1 MKSYARLVLLL
12 VVLVLSVGMLS
23 TAISILGD
31 ITRLNLDED
40 RPGPVNPMMDPAAMG
55 KSTESVSVDEE
66 EPREMGPIMEIR
78 LQTFTRYLRR
88 YPAENYTLG
97 RWVEAEQYPSEIY
110 NEQLIRSEYE
120 GQVSYI
126 FKQFYVT
133 PLTTFHGYVPVA
145 PNTVTLMLNTSLAY
159 IPETQ
164 SFLSLGPFDQ
174 PYWVSWQMPNYNEAA
189 LRSTTPVKSEPMLD
203 VPDRIEPRLAVMA
216 QQITADHATPYDKY
230 RAIEAY
236 LKENY
241 EFNKDFSPAP
251 STIDPVE
258 WFLYNSRK
266 GVGSHFNSAFI
277 LLARSIGLPARA
289 VIGYIIDPYN
299 EVQYVMPQQ
308 AYLYA
313 EAKFQGQGWVI
324 FDATPKHYEEG
335 EVNITRQQTVTN
347 ITGNDPIAFKG
358 EKFHVWGT
366 VTTVNGTAVSGPQVE
381 IIMKVKKEDANET
394 GQVVGVGFVE
404 NGLFNVTCD
413 AATEINVGDYNLIAH
428 TMKNREYDESYS
440 DPPIT
445 VMSETAVKITGPKQ
459 VYMGRNITYRGTLTE
474 MKSGKPIT
482 NVNLTVTYLNRV
494 IHLRSDDEGRVLYDV
509 MFPEKG
515 EENITLTMSG
525 GRFYTGSSTTFG
537 VSVLLPPPSPTDLLS
552 LLLGFPQNIIIAVS
566 GALGVGLYAARRNRR
581 MREEEFLEPRVS
593 LPTPRERIGYE
604 DGVPLD
610 YGSYEEGVAKLFN
623 RFYVSM
629 QRIYQDIDD
638 TMTPREFERTLM
650 DRLPSNA
657 HLALEDLVTS
667 YEIAMYSNI
676 TVTAEDFK
684 RTNATIEL
692 IMELM
697 RSGRGEP

>member
-12 VVLVLSVGMLS
+12 LVLALSVGMLS
-23 TAISILGD
+23 AAINILGD
-31 ITRLNLDED
+31 ITRLDLDED
-40 RPGPVNPMMDPAAMG
+40 KPGPVNPIMDPSAMG

-78 LQTFTRYLRR
+78 LQTYTRYLRR

-97 RWVEAEQYPSEIY
+97 RWVEAKQYPTEIY
-110 NEQLIRSEYE
+110 NGQYIPSEYE
-120 GQVSYI
+120 GQVIYV

-159 IPETQ
+159 IPEGR

-174 PYWVSWQMPNYNEAA
+174 PYWVSWEMPNYNAAA
-189 LRSTTPVKSEPMLD
+189 LRSSTPVASGLMLD
-203 VPDRIEPRLAVMA
+203 VPDGIEARLAA
-216 QQITADHATPYDKY
+216 EATRITAGLTSPYDKY
-230 RAIEAY
+230 KAIEAH
-236 LKENY
+236 LKEEY
-241 EFNKDFSPAP
+241 TFKKEFRPSPPA
-251 STIDPVE
+251 IDPVE
-258 WFLYNSRK
+258 WFLFNTRE
-266 GVGSHFNSAFI
+266 GVGNHFNSAFI

-289 VIGYIIDPYN
+289 VIGYMVDPYN

-313 EAKFQGQGWVI
+313 EAKFQNQGWVI
-324 FDATPKHYEEG
+324 FDATPKHYDEG
-335 EVNITRQQTVTN
+335 KVNITRQQTVTN
-347 ITGNDPIAFKG
+347 ITDNDPIALKG

-381 IIMKVKKEDANET
+381 IIMKVNKDDDNET
-394 GQVVGVGFVE
+394 GLVVGVSFAE

-413 AATEINVGDYNLIAH
+413 ATPEINVGDYNLIAH

-445 VMSETAVKITGPKQ
+445 VMSETAVKITGPRQ
-459 VYMGRNITYRGTLTE
+459 VYSGRNITYKGFLTE
-474 MKSGKPIT
+474 LKSGKPIT
-482 NVNLTVTYLNRV
+482 NVNLTVTYLGKA
-494 IHLRSDDEGRVLYDV
+494 IHLSSDDQGSIQYYV
-509 MFPEKG
+509 MFPEDG
-515 EENITLTMSG
+515 EENITLAMEG
-525 GRFYTGSSTTFG
+525 NRFYVGSSTNFG
-537 VSVLLPPPSPTDLLS
+537 VSVLVPPPNPTDILS
-552 LLLGFPQNIIIAVS
+552 ILLGFPQNIIIAIS
-566 GALGVGLYAARRNRR
+566 GALGVGVYAARRNRR
-581 MREEEFLEPRVS
+581 MKEEEFLEPRVI

-604 DGVPLD
+604 DGVPLE
-610 YGSYEEGVAKLFN
+610 YSSYEEGVAKLFN

-629 QRIYQDIDD
+629 QRIYPDIDD

-650 DRLPSNA
+650 DRLPNNA

-684 RTNATIEL
+684 RTNATVELIIEL
-692 IMELM
+692 MK
-697 RSGRGEP
+697 SGRGEP

>member
-12 VVLVLSVGMLS
+12 LVLALSVGMLS
-23 TAISILGD
+23 AAINILGD
-31 ITRLNLDED
+31 ITRLDLDED
-40 RPGPVNPMMDPAAMG
+40 KPGPVNPIMDPSAMG

-78 LQTFTRYLRR
+78 LQTYTRYLRR

-97 RWVEAEQYPSEIY
+97 RWVEAKQYPTEIY
-110 NEQLIRSEYE
+110 NGQYIPSEYE
-120 GQVSYI
+120 GQVIYVY
-126 FKQFYVT
+126 KQFYVT

-159 IPETQ
+159 IPEGR

-174 PYWVSWQMPNYNEAA
+174 PYWVSWEMPNYNVAA
-189 LRSTTPVKSEPMLD
+189 LRSSTPVASGLMLD
-203 VPDRIEPRLAVMA
+203 VPDGIEARLAA
-216 QQITADHATPYDKY
+216 EATRITAGLTSPYDKY
-230 RAIEAY
+230 KAIEAH
-236 LKENY
+236 LKEEY
-241 EFNKDFSPAP
+241 TFKKEFRPSPPA
-251 STIDPVE
+251 IDPVE
-258 WFLYNSRK
+258 WFLFNTRE
-266 GVGSHFNSAFI
+266 GVGNHFNSAFI

-289 VIGYIIDPYN
+289 VIGYMVDPYN

-313 EAKFQGQGWVI
+313 EAKFQNQGWVI
-324 FDATPKHYEEG
+324 FDATPKHYDEG
-335 EVNITRQQTVTN
+335 KVNITRQQTVTN
-347 ITGNDPIAFKG
+347 ITDNDPIALKG

-381 IIMKVKKEDANET
+381 IIMKVNKDDDNET
-394 GQVVGVGFVE
+394 GLVVGVGFAE
-404 NGLFNVTCD
+404 NGHYNVTCD
-413 AATEINVGDYNLIAH
+413 ATPEINVGDYNLIAH

-445 VMSETAVKITGPKQ
+445 VMSETAVKITGPRQ
-459 VYMGRNITYRGTLTE
+459 VYSGRNITYKGFLTE
-474 MKSGKPIT
+474 LKSGKPIT
-482 NVNLTVTYLNRV
+482 NVNLTVAYLGKV
-494 IHLRSDDEGRVLYDV
+494 IHLSSDEQGSIQYYV
-509 MFPEKG
+509 MFPEDG
-515 EENITLTMSG
+515 DENITLAMEG
-525 GRFYTGSSTTFG
+525 NRFYVGSSTNFG
-537 VSVLLPPPSPTDLLS
+537 VSVLVPPPNPTDILS
-552 LLLGFPQNIIIAVS
+552 ILLGFPQNIIIAIS
-566 GALGVGLYAARRNRR
+566 GALGVGVYAARRNKR
-581 MREEEFLEPRVS
+581 MKEEEFLEPRVI

-604 DGVPLD
+604 DGVPLE
-610 YGSYEEGVAKLFN
+610 YSSYEEGVAKLFN

-629 QRIYQDIDD
+629 QRIYPDIDD

-650 DRLPSNA
+650 DRLPNNA

-684 RTNATIEL
+684 RTNATVEL
-692 IMELM
+692 IIELM